1 MPSSPRGWFCKASY
15 TLDAQ
20 ARPFSCK
27 LEYDGWTDRRM
38 NDSRE
43 TALSVKIMAE
53 RASAKCSGNGVGLD
67 LMRRLYAEECSWWSF
82 TEHEQYILRKTIRN
96 FSKALREAGFLPDPK
111 AGGEVDRGL

>member
-1 MPSSPRGWFCKASY
+1 MPSSPRGWFCRSTY

-27 LEYDGWTDRRM
+27 LEYGGWTDRRM

-53 RASAKCSGNGVGLD
+53 RASAKCSGNGVGYAL
-67 LMRRLYAEECSWWSF
+67 LMRFYAGDASWWTF
-82 TEHEQYILRKTIRN
+82 TEPEQFILRKTIRH

-111 AGGEVDRGL
+111 GGEEVDRGL

>member
-1 MPSSPRGWFCKASY
+1 MPSSPRGWFCRASY
-15 TLDAQ
+15 TLGAQ

-53 RASAKCSGNGVGLD
+53 RASHAVCGNGVGYAL
-67 LMRRLYAEECSWWSF
+67 LMRFYAGDASWWSF
-82 TEHEQYILRKTIRN
+82 TEPEQFILRKTIRH
-96 FSKALREAGFLPDPK
+96 FARALREAGFLPREEKEIIP
-111 AGGEVDRGL
+111 